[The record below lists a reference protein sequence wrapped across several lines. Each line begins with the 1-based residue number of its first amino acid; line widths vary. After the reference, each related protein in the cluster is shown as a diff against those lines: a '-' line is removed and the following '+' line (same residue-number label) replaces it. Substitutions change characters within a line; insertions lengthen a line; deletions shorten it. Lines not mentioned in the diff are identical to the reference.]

1 MNNLP
6 LDLRLLLA
14 MDSANTL
21 NKRIQTVHNLLQ
33 SLDSIVSEKVQALV
47 TRQNT
52 KEPWQRGPATQ

>member
-52 KEPWQRGPATQ
+52 KEP